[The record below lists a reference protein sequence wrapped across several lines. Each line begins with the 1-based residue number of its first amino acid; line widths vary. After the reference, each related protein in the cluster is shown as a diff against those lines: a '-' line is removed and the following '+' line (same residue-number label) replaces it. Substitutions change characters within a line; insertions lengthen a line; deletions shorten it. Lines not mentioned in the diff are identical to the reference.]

1 MYIRSPSSKSPG
13 PKNAHPQSDQPM
25 RPKNRKIRKIREK
38 NGPWHF
44 WLHLTYLRWNEFDFQ
59 KSNKEM
65 VIKKS
70 FSGTN
75 VSIECSMYL
84 NEKTYLVFYFLVPGI
99 SNQVRSN

>member
-1 MYIRSPSSKSPG
+1 MHIRSPSSKSPG
-13 PKNAHPQSDQPM
+13 SKKVPPQS
-25 RPKNRKIRKIREK
+25 K
-38 NGPWHF
+38 
-44 WLHLTYLRWNEFDFQ
+44 LTLGEMNLTF
-59 KSNKEM
+59 KSQEM

-99 SNQVRSN
+99 SNQVKLIYPKYSKH

>member
-1 MYIRSPSSKSPG
+1 MRLKDKHKMVKGISF
-13 PKNAHPQSDQPM
+13 QS
-25 RPKNRKIRKIREK
+25 
-38 NGPWHF
+38 F
-44 WLHLTYLRWNEFDFQ
+44 TLRWNEFDFQ

-70 FSGTN
+70 FFGTN

-84 NEKTYLVFYFLVPGI
+84 NEKSYLVFYFLVPGI